1 MEDPQAPPPLPAA
14 PVRWMLLCVAVA
26 RQGVG
31 VLGGFVPV
39 LTTVPV
45 QRVAGA
51 WAAARSS
58 PRLSHWLENH
68 PKFGAMIRDWRAGG
82 VVRRRTKWNATV
94 VMALSA
100 VVILLTVRKPWAAGL
115 AIGCMACVLLWLWQ
129 RPEG

>member
-26 RQGVG
+26 SLVLA
-31 VLGGFVPV
+31 VLGVFLPV
-39 LTTVPV
+39 LPTVPFLL
-45 QRVAGA
+45 VAA

-94 VMALSA
+94 VMTLSA